1 MRLHVKIVKFE
12 NTGADTFI
20 TNNVNIMKKILF
32 LAAAALLAAVSC
44 GSPKGGEAE
53 DGQKLFIGDDI
64 AVAQTQY
71 GKVRG
76 YILNDIYQFKGIPYG
91 APTGGKNRFMP
102 PQKPEPWDG
111 IRNAYN
117 YGQSAP
123 QVVGYDR
130 SPESPGFLTDAW
142 NYDTFGED
150 CLRLNVWTP
159 KLDAGK
165 RPVIVWL
172 HGGGFSSGNAIE
184 QDGYGG
190 ENLARYGDIVFVS
203 VNHRL
208 NSFGYSD
215 FASVGGEKYLHSGN
229 VGMLDI
235 VAALQWIHD
244 NITNFGGDPGN
255 VTVIG
260 QSGGGSKVSMIAA
273 MPAAKG
279 LVHKG
284 VALSGNSISGADK
297 ASAEKLGEYILKEA
311 GLKPAQID
319 KLQEMPWEEYY
330 ALANR
335 ASRRM
340 AAETGMSAGFRPVSD
355 GIDLPLNFFDPND
368 PNVPDI
374 PMLYCTV
381 FQESNPNR
389 TDASLED
396 ITLDGVVEQLKS
408 RYGDNTRQ
416 IVEAYAKTFPD
427 CRPIEIWALLTGV
440 RSNVVRAANT
450 KLQQKSPVYM
460 AWFGWQP
467 PLFDGRMR
475 AFHCLDICFWLHTT
489 DAMITH
495 TGGGARPRAL
505 SDKMSDALL
514 AFMRT
519 GDPNCKS
526 LPAWPKYTAETGE
539 VMVLNDVCEVQND
552 PDRECRTLLEQ
563 LTAR

>member
-1 MRLHVKIVKFE
+1 
-12 NTGADTFI
+12 
-20 TNNVNIMKKILF
+20 MKKILILAVAALF
-32 LAAAALLAAVSC
+32 AAAC
-44 GSPKGGEAE
+44 GSPKGEKAD
-53 DGQKLFIGDDI
+53 DGQQLFIGDDI

-76 YILNDIYQFKGIPYG
+76 YILHDIYQFKGIPYG

-102 PQKPEPWDG
+102 PQKPEPWEG

-117 YGQSAP
+117 YGESAP
-123 QVVGYDR
+123 QVVGYPR
-130 SPESPGFLTDAW
+130 EPESAAFLVDAW
-142 NYDTFGED
+142 NYDLFGED

-190 ENLARYGDIVFVS
+190 ESLAKYGDIVFVS

-284 VALSGNSISGADK
+284 VALSGNSVRGSDK

-330 ALANR
+330 DLANR

-340 AAETGMSAGFRPVSD
+340 AAETGMRAGFSPVSD
-355 GIDLPLNFFDPND
+355 GIDLPFEFFDPAD

-374 PMLYCTV
+374 PLLYCTV
-381 FQESNPNR
+381 FQEQNPDR
-389 TDASLED
+389 TEAALED
-396 ITLDGVVEQLKS
+396 ITMDGVVERLSS
-408 RYGDNTRQ
+408 RYGENTRQ

-427 CRPIEIWALLTGV
+427 LRPIEVWAMLTGV
-440 RSNVVRAANT
+440 RSNVIRSANT
-450 KLQQKSPVYM
+450 KLRQKSPVYM

-475 AFHCLDICFWLHTT
+475 AFHCLDICFWLHNT
-489 DAMITH
+489 DVMITH

-519 GDPNCKS
+519 GDPNCAS
-526 LPAWPKYTAETGE
+526 LPTWPKYTAENGE
-539 VMVLNDVCEVQND
+539 VMVLNDVCEAKND
-552 PDRECRTLLEQ
+552 PDRECRTLLETLMAQ
-563 LTAR
+563 

>member
-1 MRLHVKIVKFE
+1 
-12 NTGADTFI
+12 
-20 TNNVNIMKKILF
+20 MKKLF
-32 LAAAALLAAVSC
+32 ILAAVAIAATVSC
-44 GSPKGGEAE
+44 GSPKGNQAE
-53 DGQKLFIGDDI
+53 EGQQLFIGDDI

-76 YILNDIYQFKGIPYG
+76 YILHDIYQFKGIPYG
-91 APTGGKNRFMP
+91 APTSGKNRFMP
-102 PQKPEPWDG
+102 PQKPEPWEG

-117 YGQSAP
+117 YGASAP
-123 QVVGYDR
+123 QAFSYSR
-130 SPESPGFLTDAW
+130 SPESAGFLVDNW
-142 NYDTFGED
+142 NYDDFSED

-159 KLDAGK
+159 GLDAAR

-172 HGGGFSSGNAIE
+172 HGGGFSSGNGIE
-184 QDGYGG
+184 QDGYCG
-190 ENLARYGDIVFVS
+190 ENLSKYGDVVFCS
-203 VNHRL
+203 LNHRL
-208 NSFGYSD
+208 NSFGFSD
-215 FASVGGEKYLHSGN
+215 FAGVGGEKYLHSGN

-235 VAALQWIHD
+235 IAALQWVHD
-244 NITNFGGDPGN
+244 NISNFGGDPGN
-255 VTVIG
+255 VTIIG
-260 QSGGGSKVSMIAA
+260 QSGGGSKVSTVAA

-284 VALSGNSISGADK
+284 VALSGNSISGGDK
-297 ASAEKLGEYILKEA
+297 AAAEKLGEYILKEA
-311 GLKPAQID
+311 GLKPSQID

-340 AAETGMSAGFRPVSD
+340 TAETGISSGFRPVSD
-355 GIDLPLNFFDPND
+355 GIDIPFNFFAAND
-368 PNVPDI
+368 PSVPDI

-381 FQESNPNR
+381 FQEQNPDR
-389 TDASLED
+389 TDASLEN
-396 ITLDGVVEQLKS
+396 ISIDGVVERLSS
-408 RYGDNTRQ
+408 RYGANTRQ
-416 IVEAYAKTFPD
+416 IVEAYGKTFPD
-427 CRPIEIWALLTGV
+427 LRPIELWAMLTGV
-440 RSNVVRAANT
+440 RTNVVRAANT

-475 AFHCLDICFWLHTT
+475 AFHCLDICFWLHNT

-495 TGGGARPRAL
+495 TGGGSRPRAL

-519 GDPNCKS
+519 GDPNTKS
-526 LPAWPKYTAETGE
+526 LPAWPKYTAENGE
-539 VMVLNDVCEVQND
+539 LMILDDVCEVKND

>member
-1 MRLHVKIVKFE
+1 
-12 NTGADTFI
+12 
-20 TNNVNIMKKILF
+20 MKKILLLAAVV
-32 LAAAALLAAVSC
+32 LAAAAC
-44 GSPKGGEAE
+44 GSPTQKGAAN
-53 DGQKLFIGDDI
+53 DGQRLFIGDDI

-76 YILNDIYQFKGIPYG
+76 YILDGIYQFKGIPYG

-117 YGQSAP
+117 YAESAP
-123 QVVGYDR
+123 QVVGYPR
-130 SPESPGFLTDAW
+130 EPESAAYLVDNW
-142 NYDTFGED
+142 NYDLIGED

-159 KLDAGK
+159 NLDAGK

-190 ENLARYGDIVFVS
+190 ENLSRYGDIVFCS

-208 NSFGYSD
+208 NAFGFSD
-215 FASVGGEKYLHSGN
+215 FAAVGGEKYKHSGN

-244 NITNFGGDPGN
+244 NIANFGGDPGN

-260 QSGGGSKVSMIAA
+260 QSGGGSKVSIIAA

-284 VALSGNSISGADK
+284 VALSGNSVRGADK

-311 GLKPAQID
+311 GLKASQID
-319 KLQEMPWEEYY
+319 KLQEMPWEDYY

-340 AAETGMSAGFRPVSD
+340 AAETGMRAGFSPVSD
-355 GIDLPLNFFDPND
+355 GIDLPFNFFDPND

-389 TDASLED
+389 TDASLEN
-396 ITLDGVVEQLKS
+396 ITMDGVVQQLSS
-408 RYGDNTRQ
+408 RYGANTRQ

-440 RSNVVRAANT
+440 RSNV
-450 KLQQKSPVYM
+450 
-460 AWFGWQP
+460 
-467 PLFDGRMR
+467 
-475 AFHCLDICFWLHTT
+475 
-489 DAMITH
+489 
-495 TGGGARPRAL
+495 
-505 SDKMSDALL
+505 
-514 AFMRT
+514 
-519 GDPNCKS
+519 
-526 LPAWPKYTAETGE
+526 
-539 VMVLNDVCEVQND
+539 
-552 PDRECRTLLEQ
+552 
-563 LTAR
+563 